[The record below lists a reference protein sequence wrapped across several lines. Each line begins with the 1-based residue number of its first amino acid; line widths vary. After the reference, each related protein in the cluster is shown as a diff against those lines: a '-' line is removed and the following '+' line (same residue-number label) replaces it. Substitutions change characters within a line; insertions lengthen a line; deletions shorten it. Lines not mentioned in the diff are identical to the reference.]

1 MLTCSCHRLYYG
13 SLRNAKATDQYTMKG
28 AEVEIYEP
36 KFTSHGFRYL
46 EVSGLAY
53 APQDSDVIR

>member
-1 MLTCSCHRLYYG
+1 
-13 SLRNAKATDQYTMKG
+13 MKG